1 MLTPRVSEELMRY
14 QQGEHRG
21 GAPPAHASGRSRSPT
36 ADEFVQDLTLF
47 KFHAKGVSV
56 NGTLET
62 PLVLPPLAAQCVRF
76 SLRDRH
82 HRKERGQFTLE

>member
-36 ADEFVQDLTLF
+36 ADEFVQVLTLF
-47 KFHAKGVSV
+47 KFHAKRVARSTGPGHAPDTHGMVYV
-56 NGTLET
+56 WVGWDHC
-62 PLVLPPLAAQCVRF
+62 A
-76 SLRDRH
+76 
-82 HRKERGQFTLE
+82 